1 MQGFFVFIC
10 VLRLIWGW
18 LEGFYLFGGVLGWE
32 NRLGGL
38 IGGYV
43 TFWVLRASERR
54 FGVWLGFRG
63 NGGKWGNGEI
73 LKNGDFWEKWRV
85 FRNGGK
91 WRKMGEG
98 NGCVFFN
105 RWEGWFLIEVL
116 K

>member
-43 TFWVLRASERR
+43 TFWVLRASER
-54 FGVWLGFRG
+54 F
-63 NGGKWGNGEI
+63 
-73 LKNGDFWEKWRV
+73 
-85 FRNGGK
+85 
-91 WRKMGEG
+91 
-98 NGCVFFN
+98 
-105 RWEGWFLIEVL
+105 
-116 K
+116 